1 VVFFLFSKQL
11 IAESSAT
18 DLLTNHLRFKT
29 MDIHGQKKQKRV
41 WFMNGRLGF
50 SPGRPITTDQPS
62 GRQTSPFQA
71 TLIAWEDVGKPSE
84 PELPGR
90 SPIEY
95 GNKSQIISA
104 QLASG
109 K

>member
-1 VVFFLFSKQL
+1 MCFFIFFSKKL

-18 DLLTNHLRFKT
+18 DLLTNHWEIRFKT
-29 MDIHGQKKQKRV
+29 MDIHGQKNKKGY
-41 WFMNGRLGF
+41 GRLGF

-62 GRQTSPFQA
+62 RRQTSPFQA
-71 TLIAWEDVGKPSE
+71 TLIAWEDVGRPSE
-84 PELPGR
+84 KELPGR

-95 GNKSQIISA
+95 GNKSRIISS